1 MWVLFCPGDIV
12 APVLQLRLPPGSPS
26 TVGLEQKFLI
36 IVLSMEGPNELRDI
50 KKEIIE
56 ARGLIIKSNNL
67 ANSLSAEMRSIAKRQ
82 ASYERQISLNSIVTY
97 VIVAVIAWAGVQLAY
112 NYRQSSLEESL
123 EMARK
128 EAASAKAELAALKKA
143 SAETGSTKGED
154 LLEIWNL
161 ISEGER
167 QDAIDAFEALNLD
180 ALTPLEK
187 KLLSQAI
194 ERFRGDLSMQHY
206 SKGLE
211 LIDEQKFAE
220 AVEELR
226 TSLRFKEDAAHA
238 KAAKIQLANA
248 LRLQG
253 KPREAIA
260 VLQRLIEE
268 HLDRDLSDD
277 AYWYLALSHQEAHQK
292 DEARSVLR
300 ALMRQF
306 PDSQYYRAARIK
318 AADIQIHLYSSGD

>member
-1 MWVLFCPGDIV
+1 
-12 APVLQLRLPPGSPS
+12 
-26 TVGLEQKFLI
+26 
-36 IVLSMEGPNELRDI
+36 MEGPNELREI

-97 VIVAVIAWAGVQLAY
+97 VIVAVVAWAGVQLAY
-112 NYRQSSLEESL
+112 NYRQSSIEESL
-123 EMARK
+123 EIARK
-128 EAASAKAELAALKKA
+128 EATDAKAELAVMTKQSSQAG
-143 SAETGSTKGED
+143 TPKGED
-154 LLEIWNL
+154 LLAIWEL
-161 ISEGER
+161 INEGER
-167 QDAIDAFEALNLD
+167 QAAIDAFEALDPETLS
-180 ALTPLEK
+180 PLEK
-187 KLLSQAI
+187 KLLSSAI
-194 ERFRGDLSMQHY
+194 DQFRGDLSMQHY

-211 LIDEQKFAE
+211 LMEAQKFAE
-220 AVEELR
+220 AVEEFR
-226 TSLRFKEDAAHA
+226 QSLRFKEDAAHA

-292 DEARSVLR
+292 DEDRSVLR

-306 PDSQYYRAARIK
+306 PDSQYYRAARVK
-318 AADIQIHLYSSGD
+318 AADIQIHLYSGE

>member
-1 MWVLFCPGDIV
+1 
-12 APVLQLRLPPGSPS
+12 
-26 TVGLEQKFLI
+26 
-36 IVLSMEGPNELRDI
+36 MEGPNELREI

-97 VIVAVIAWAGVQLAY
+97 VIVAVVAWAGVQLAY
-112 NYRQSSLEESL
+112 NYRQSSIEESL
-123 EMARK
+123 EIARK
-128 EAASAKAELAALKKA
+128 EAADAKAELAGMTRQSNQAG
-143 SAETGSTKGED
+143 TPKGED
-154 LLEIWNL
+154 LLAIWDL
-161 ISEGER
+161 INEGER
-167 QDAIDAFEALNLD
+167 QAAIDAFEALDLET
-180 ALTPLEK
+180 LSPLEK
-187 KLLSQAI
+187 KLLSSAI
-194 ERFRGDLSMQHY
+194 DQFRGDLSMQHY

-211 LIDEQKFAE
+211 LVEAQKFAE
-220 AVEELR
+220 AVEEFR
-226 TSLRFKEDAAHA
+226 QSLRFKEDAAHA

-306 PDSQYYRAARIK
+306 PDSQYYRAARVK
-318 AADIQIHLYSSGD
+318 AADIQIHMYSGD